1 MRRRRFLL
9 VLTSSLAA
17 GTIFGLF
24 RKGVAMTG
32 IRGRRRPPV
41 KALTRKEIYSDHDL
55 AG

>member
-9 VLTSSLAA
+9 TLTTFFAT
-17 GTIFGLF
+17 GTIVGLF
-24 RKGVAMTG
+24 RKGVALTG

-41 KALTRKEIYSDHDL
+41 KALTRKEIYADHDL